1 MVHGSPVM
9 EIRSAR
15 DVRMLRFISQRH
27 PELMESLDKQIRAH
41 YNFDGSASEE
51 ADTKEGKSS
60 KADSA
65 VKVAKRGRKRGLT
78 DGCHKS

>member
-1 MVHGSPVM
+1 M
-9 EIRSAR
+9 
-15 DVRMLRFISQRH
+15 H

-65 VKVAKRGRKRGLT
+65 VKVAAEAEKE
-78 DGCHKS
+78 D